1 MVDRHVGAALTAD
14 AWNQLLDGEED
25 EEDAK
30 LTVRYI
36 QGKADPSTRK
46 VIERLLRV
54 NRSDRDKEIRVAD
67 PWQNWSSFRESLSSE
82 DAQGELINSFI

>member
-1 MVDRHVGAALTAD
+1 MCMVDRHVGAALSAD

-30 LTVRYI
+30 LTVRYM

-67 PWQNWSSFRESLSSE
+67 PW
-82 DAQGELINSFI
+82 

>member
-1 MVDRHVGAALTAD
+1 MCMVDRHVGAALTAD

-46 VIERLLRV
+46 VI
-54 NRSDRDKEIRVAD
+54 
-67 PWQNWSSFRESLSSE
+67 
-82 DAQGELINSFI
+82 